1 MPRVKEIH
9 LNPFQYPL
17 QGNMGEASSVI
28 VQEPGFS
35 QIKVHRAMSHHV
47 MQAMMGMQKHKGL
60 LEADEDKPV
69 VIDQDGNEDD
79 NADQIMS
86 LFAMAIE
93 DGDKFQKVCTDIQG
107 VMTNNAIIARISDGH
122 NTPISEAAWNGIAE
136 TNGDRRHQQGAER
149 VLGFFLDGA
158 ATGPITERD
167 WSRRL
172 TYLSLSFGGGL
183 DRGAAECYSL
193 REIIE
198 IESDLSRYN
207 REVEKASQAQALK
220 LLFPMR
226 LNAVNARL
234 NHVHHRSVLIPG
246 IVAHH
251 AEAGDDV

>member
-93 DGDKFQKVCTDIQG
+93 DGDKFQKVCTDIQS

-136 TNGDRRHQQGAER
+136 TNGIDGMNK
-149 VLGFFLDGA
+149 VLSVFSGFFLTGQQPA
-158 ATGPITERD
+158 PSQSATGLEGLRTSASASAVDSIVGLPSVT
-167 WSRRL
+167 RL
-172 TYLSLSFGGGL
+172 G
-183 DRGAAECYSL
+183 R
-193 REIIE
+193 
-198 IESDLSRYN
+198 
-207 REVEKASQAQALK
+207 
-220 LLFPMR
+220 
-226 LNAVNARL
+226 
-234 NHVHHRSVLIPG
+234 
-246 IVAHH
+246 
-251 AEAGDDV
+251 